1 MSHLEGFEK
10 SIDAHIHIAFFPRH
24 AFATMPEQIALFFGE
39 IVVGFK
45 DGEVVLLSTAQEFF
59 APHTQ
64 FFATPAHHC
73 AIEDGEGAIGDD
85 QMLIDA
91 HYFAEAFAT
100 RTSAHGRVER
110 EKIVRRIFKGDA
122 IGFKSCG
129 EMLQIL
135 FGIEAQ
141 QAFSI
146 ALKECRL
153 HRVGESRHPIFGSI
167 YGKAVEEEE

>member
-1 MSHLEGFEK
+1 
-10 SIDAHIHIAFFPRH
+10 
-24 AFATMPEQIALFFGE
+24 MPEQIALCFGE
-39 IVVGFK
+39 VEVGFEN
-45 DGEVVLLSTAQEFF
+45 GEVVLLSTAQELF

-91 HYFAEAFAT
+91 HHLAEAFAT
-100 RTSAHGRVER
+100 RTSSHGRVEG
-110 EKIVRRIFKGDA
+110 EKIVGRVFKGDA
-122 IGFKSCG
+122 IGLKSCG

-146 ALKECRL
+146 AFEECRF

-167 YGKAVEEEE
+167 YGKTVEEEE